1 MACHFRRAIAGLISK
16 AARVPEEK
24 IAPWVQ
30 VTNPKIS
37 SAGEF
42 LLPIKPLI
50 DCGVLPPDSAK
61 GGNTQDSLANLTNKI
76 SCQYPVVK
84 AVTNKNG
91 IQFSVDRAL
100 LIKNVLTKV
109 QEDREQYGR
118 YSDLFVERKGE
129 KVIVEYSS
137 PNIAKPFHA
146 GHLRSTI
153 IGNFIAKLHHALGN
167 KVVRIN
173 YLGDWGVQFGL
184 LAVGFQLFG
193 SEEALQRNPIQ
204 HLFEVYVKVNQ
215 AAEENEDVHRQARE
229 VFRLLEHGDQAALSL
244 WTRFRDLSVEEY
256 SRIYKRLGVQFDEY
270 SGESMYSDRSQQVI
284 SQLQEAG
291 LLQTTERGTG
301 VVDLSEDNSMSFYTT
316 VTRSDGTSLY
326 ITRDI
331 AAAVDR
337 YERYRFDKM
346 YYVVDKSQE
355 DHFCQL
361 FKTLEK
367 MGHTWADRCQ
377 HVKFGRVQGM
387 KTRRGEVVLLE
398 DILNEA
404 QRQML
409 DNMQQAATTKY
420 MDNPEEVAETVG
432 ITAVLAQDFR
442 GKIQSDYKFDW
453 NRALQ
458 SKGDTGVFLQYTH
471 ARLCSLERESGML
484 VPDSCDPALLQ
495 ERQALQLL
503 QQIAGF
509 DQAVHKALTEMEPRH
524 ILSYTL
530 QLSHLVAAAH
540 RSLKVK
546 GSPKDMAEARLL
558 LFNSAR
564 VTLANGMAVL
574 CMTPVDRM

>member
-16 AARVPEEK
+16 AARIHEEK
-24 IAPWVQ
+24 IVPLIQ
-30 VTNPKIS
+30 VSNPKTS
-37 SAGEF
+37 SEGEF

-50 DCGVLPPDSAK
+50 DIGVLPPDSVESGTA
-61 GGNTQDSLANLTNKI
+61 QDTIANLTNR
-76 SCQYPVVK
+76 
-84 AVTNKNG
+84 
-91 IQFSVDRAL
+91 SVL
-100 LIKNVLTKV
+100 SKV

-118 YSDLFVERKGE
+118 RSDLFGVRKGE
-129 KVIVEYSS
+129 KVVVEYSS

-193 SEEALQRNPIQ
+193 SEEALQTNPIQ

-215 AAEENEDVHRQARE
+215 AAEENEDIHRQARE
-229 VFRLLEHGDQAALSL
+229 FFRLLEHRDPTALAL
-244 WTRFRDLSVEEY
+244 WTRFRGLSIEEY

-284 SQLQEAG
+284 SQLREAG

-301 VVDLSEDNSMSFYTT
+301 VVDLSEDNSMSFYST

-337 YERYRFDKM
+337 YERFKFDRM

-355 DHFCQL
+355 DHFRQL

-367 MGHTWADRCQ
+367 MGYTWADRCH

-409 DNMQQAATTKY
+409 DNMQQAATTKH

-432 ITAVLAQDFR
+432 ITAVQAQDFR
-442 GKIQSDYKFDW
+442 GKILSDYKFDW

-471 ARLCSLERESGML
+471 ARLCS
-484 VPDSCDPALLQ
+484 
-495 ERQALQLL
+495 
-503 QQIAGF
+503 
-509 DQAVHKALTEMEPRH
+509 
-524 ILSYTL
+524 
-530 QLSHLVAAAH
+530 HLVAAAH

-546 GSPKDMAEARLL
+546 GSPKDVAEARLL
-558 LFNSAR
+558 LFHAAR
-564 VTLANGMAVL
+564 VTLANGMALL

>member
-1 MACHFRRAIAGLISK
+1 MTEFTHLDISRAAK
-16 AARVPEEK
+16 VREEK

-30 VTNPKIS
+30 VSNPKIS
-37 SAGEF
+37 SEGEF

-50 DCGVLPPDSAK
+50 DSGVLPPSAEES
-61 GGNTQDSLANLTNKI
+61 GSAHDAIGNLTNKI
-76 SCQYPVVK
+76 SCQHPVLKVIG
-84 AVTNKNG
+84 NKNG

-100 LIKNVLTKV
+100 LIKSVLSKV
-109 QEDREQYGR
+109 QEDRDQYGR
-118 YSDLFVERKGE
+118 HSELFSRNKGE

-153 IGNFIAKLHHALGN
+153 IGNFIARLNHALGN

-193 SEEALQRNPIQ
+193 SEAALQRNPIQ

-215 AAEENEDVHRQARE
+215 AAEEREEIHRQARE
-229 VFRLLEHGDQAALSL
+229 VFRHLEHGDQAALSL

-270 SGESMYSDRSQQVI
+270 SGESMYSERSQKVI
-284 SQLQEAG
+284 SQLQQAG
-291 LLQTTERGTG
+291 LLQTTQRGTG
-301 VVDLSEDNSMSFYTT
+301 VVDLSEDNSMSFYST

-331 AAAVDR
+331 VAAIDR
-337 YERYRFDKM
+337 YERYKFDKM

-367 MGHTWADRCQ
+367 MGHTWADRCH

-398 DILNEA
+398 DILTEA

-409 DNMQQAATTKY
+409 DNMQQAATTKH
-420 MDNPEEVAETVG
+420 MDDPEEVAETVG

-442 GKIQSDYKFDW
+442 GKVLSDYKFDW

-471 ARLCSLERESGML
+471 ARLCSLERESGMS
-484 VPDSCDPALLQ
+484 VPASCDPALLQ

-509 DQAVHKALTEMEPRH
+509 DQAVHKALTDLEPRH

-546 GSPKDMAEARLL
+546 DSPNEVAKARLL
-558 LFNSAR
+558 LFHSAR
-564 VTLANGMAVL
+564 VTLANGMALL